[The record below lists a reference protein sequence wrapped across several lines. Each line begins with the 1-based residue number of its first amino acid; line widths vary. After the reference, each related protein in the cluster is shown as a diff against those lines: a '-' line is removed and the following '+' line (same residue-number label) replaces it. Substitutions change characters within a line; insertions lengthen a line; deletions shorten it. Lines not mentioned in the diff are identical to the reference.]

1 MKIEIPDNV
10 LFNMP
15 KDRELQW
22 AAMTIVQKWVNN
34 YEIRMEK
41 NDASS
46 GRAQYVLRYELGMP
60 NEDFQIFRRAGLE
73 LRQQPGMLTGHPDM
87 VIDLSDERLNRWKD
101 SGKHVNQVC
110 GYMCGEEAIAVPL
123 IRRVHPGLG
132 GRWGVLAPR
141 DSISLYGEVITEE
154 DLFKAVDGEW
164 EGIIGYAD
172 WRMYLASAM
181 MLPTI
186 EICPNGRNKRWL
198 SKFCNLG
205 YRMIQ
210 AEQGNDI
217 GSRIESAQQSIRA
230 MLRRKVEAKCSQ
242 VPAQIGA

>member
-1 MKIEIPDNV
+1 MKIQVPDNV
-10 LFNMP
+10 LIRMP
-15 KDRELQW
+15 RDRELQW

-46 GRAQYVLRYELGMP
+46 GRAQYVLHYELEISA
-60 NEDFQIFRRAGLE
+60 EDLAIFRRAGLE
-73 LRQQPGMLTGHPDM
+73 LRQQPEKLVGYPDM
-87 VIDLSDERLNRWKD
+87 VIDLTDERLNRWKD

-110 GYMCGEEAIAVPL
+110 GYMCGEEAIALPL

-132 GRWGVLAPR
+132 GKWGVIAPKNGF
-141 DSISLYGEVITEE
+141 SLYGDIISEE

-164 EGIIGYAD
+164 EGIIGFAD

-181 MLPTI
+181 MIPTI
-186 EICPNGRNKRWL
+186 EIVPVTRNKKWL

-205 YRMIQ
+205 YRVII
-210 AEQGNDI
+210 AREGDDL
-217 GSRIESAQQSIRA
+217 GWRIADAKESIRT
-230 MLRRKVEAKCSQ
+230 MLRSKAGAVCSQ
-242 VPAQIGA
+242 VPAQIAG